1 MDNLLEFNLQEL
13 TEYIKKFGH
22 KPYRAKQLLRWIYYF
37 NEDHFEVMTDVAKSF
52 QTTLK
57 NNAKIVTPEITF
69 DHLSLDGTRKWLL
82 DVGEKNGIETR
93 SVMAGNISKQPVAK
107 ILKFKKSRSLKNS
120 DYIHDN
126 SFVIGNHHEI
136 DEQKREFIA
145 DVIINFIIKNQK

>member
-69 DHLSLDGTRKWLL
+69 DPVEVTGPVRTTTNNFEQEKKRLRK
-82 DVGEKNGIETR
+82 D
-93 SVMAGNISKQPVAK
+93 
-107 ILKFKKSRSLKNS
+107 
-120 DYIHDN
+120 
-126 SFVIGNHHEI
+126 
-136 DEQKREFIA
+136 
-145 DVIINFIIKNQK
+145 